1 MENFTE
7 IEQSAAELQ
16 TKTIYFNMA
25 TIRYLEFLKII
36 FGHLT
41 VIEFQ
46 MCCCLPD
53 CIKIG

>member
-16 TKTIYFNMA
+16 TKTIFNMA